1 MVKKEELGY
10 LGINVDTNVT
20 PDWLDTEVI
29 NKAKNGDDM
38 AMYKLY
44 NFALHS
50 DDATIRKMSQ
60 QAITAITGEKLGETK
75 KGPSKATPSGSD
87 EHSGSGH

>member
-38 AMYKLY
+38 AMYRLY

-50 DDATIRKMSQ
+50 DDATIKKMSQ
-60 QAITAITGEKLGETK
+60 QAITAITGEKLGKAKDASKSVTPPEET
-75 KGPSKATPSGSD
+75 S
-87 EHSGSGH
+87 H

>member
-38 AMYKLY
+38 AMYRLY

-50 DDATIRKMSQ
+50 DDARIRKMSQ
-60 QAITAITGEKLGETK
+60 QAITAITGEKLG
-75 KGPSKATPSGSD
+75 KAKAESSSTTTTTPSGS
-87 EHSGSGH
+87 GH

>member
-60 QAITAITGEKLGETK
+60 QAITGEKLGESK
-75 KGPSKATPSGSD
+75 KDPGKAKPSGSD

>member
-1 MVKKEELGY
+1 
-10 LGINVDTNVT
+10 
-20 PDWLDTEVI
+20 
-29 NKAKNGDDM
+29 M

-60 QAITAITGEKLGETK
+60 QAITAITGEKLGEAK
-75 KGPSKATPSGSD
+75 KDPGKATPSGS
-87 EHSGSGH
+87 GH

>member
-38 AMYKLY
+38 AMYRLY

-50 DDATIRKMSQ
+50 DDATIKKMSQ
-60 QAITAITGEKLGETK
+60 QAITAITGEKLG
-75 KGPSKATPSGSD
+75 KAEAESSSTTTTTP
-87 EHSGSGH
+87 